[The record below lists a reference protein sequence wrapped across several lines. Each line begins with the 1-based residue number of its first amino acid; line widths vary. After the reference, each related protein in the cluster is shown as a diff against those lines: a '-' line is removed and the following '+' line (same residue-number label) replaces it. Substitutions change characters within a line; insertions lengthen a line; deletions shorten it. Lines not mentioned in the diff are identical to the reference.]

1 MNLNKFLPEFFLIE
15 DFIRLTYHS
24 GTAEPPDRQ
33 RLLLTGLWLP
43 GCIAAD

>member
-33 RLLLTGLWLP
+33 RLLLTGLSLP